1 MKKNKFGKIT
11 LLTGLLAL
19 MVLTGFSCTL
29 VPQAKRKQVQPIVLN
44 WWRVADGPDTMTDVM
59 ANFNKQYTHIRINY
73 QQFRLEEYEQ
83 ALLQAW
89 AEDRG
94 TDIFSI
100 PNTWVGKYKT
110 FMLPM
115 PPKLT
120 VSRRVLT
127 GTIKKDYKVV
137 TETKIG
143 PTIRDLKNNF
153 VGAVA
158 DDVYLDSQTWALPM
172 SFDTLAL
179 YYNRNL
185 LNQAKIVEPPL
196 TWDEFITDVK
206 ALTLIDPQGKIVQAG
221 AAMGTASNVN
231 YAADILSVLMLQN
244 GTTMASAFG
253 ATFNQASADDKD
265 YFPGEAALRFYT
277 DFAAPSKEVYTWNKD
292 MPDSFSAFV
301 QGKTAFYFGY
311 AGDIL
316 KIKNSAPSL
325 NFDVTKIPQITGSLK
340 QTDIANYYVETVAK
354 KTKYPGEAWTFV
366 LFASDPAN
374 VKSFLDRAKRP
385 TALRAL
391 IKDQLNNFDLAP
403 FVNQVLISQSWYHG
417 RNWVTAEQAMK
428 NMIDDVANG
437 VRTLKES
444 ISYYIQIINQTY

>member
-1 MKKNKFGKIT
+1 
-11 LLTGLLAL
+11 
-19 MVLTGFSCTL
+19 
-29 VPQAKRKQVQPIVLN
+29 
-44 WWRVADGPDTMTDVM
+44 
-59 ANFNKQYTHIRINY
+59 
-73 QQFRLEEYEQ
+73 
-83 ALLQAW
+83 
-89 AEDRG
+89 
-94 TDIFSI
+94 
-100 PNTWVGKYKT
+100 
-110 FMLPM
+110 MLPM